1 MHALSVRRQPTPQE
15 LWGCRRTYAAAPT
28 APATSSW
35 ASVSSRLPR
44 SPLCTHRQDRGGRQE
59 LEIKIGSEHISF
71 TCAKI
76 GSLLDVQ
83 DSPDPDGLRIF
94 YYLVQVANTIS
105 SLPALSARSFVR
117 SLVRSLVHAF
127 PSAPSPLLRPGS
139 SLTLTPHPPP
149 PYLHW
154 QDLKCFIF
162 SLISLH
168 FKIKPIP

>member
-1 MHALSVRRQPTPQE
+1 MHALSVRRQRTPQE

-94 YYLVQVANTIS
+94 YYLVQVPNTLS
-105 SLPALSARSFVR
+105 SLPILSVRSFARAFARSCIPVR
-117 SLVRSLVHAF
+117 PKPP
-127 PSAPSPLLRPGS
+127 PSTREL
-139 SLTLTPHPPP
+139 PHPRPP
-149 PYLHW
+149 PSTPPTSTGR
-154 QDLKCFIF
+154 I
-162 SLISLH
+162 
-168 FKIKPIP
+168 